1 MKGPTGGDNNETQ
14 LFEKPVFTQDPSV
27 VRTHYP
33 KGVTIMLRLKKKKKL
48 PLQAVTV
55 MVTIMRLSQRA
66 TSLLESADVPE
77 RLSSFKMIIPNFS
90 SHA

>member
-14 LFEKPVFTQDPSV
+14 LFEKPVFTQDPSL
-27 VRTHYP
+27 VRTHNP
-33 KGVTIMLRLKKKKKL
+33 KGVTIMLRLKKKKL

-55 MVTIMRLSQRA
+55 MVTIMRLSQRT
-66 TSLLESADVPE
+66 TSLLDSADVPE